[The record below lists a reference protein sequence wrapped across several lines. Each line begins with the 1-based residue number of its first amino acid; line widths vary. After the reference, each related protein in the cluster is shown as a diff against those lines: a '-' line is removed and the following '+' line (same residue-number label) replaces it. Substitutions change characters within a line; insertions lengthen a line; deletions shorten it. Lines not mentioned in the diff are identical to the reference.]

1 MIRNSREDDYA
12 TRDRNSLV
20 IICPSQRFFFV
31 NLWTGK
37 SSVRTFTVLFM
48 LSVFHWKYYTDYRK
62 RKFREILDKLP
73 CYDYAHARCRK
84 KDKSYPILRGK
95 WDLIILRSCVTMTM
109 HFLYSFCGIDTL
121 PVIRKKVTILPLS
134 RKFRWKELFFV
145 RVDFFCREICY
156 DVQIANFPR
165 LLQITVIDQM
175 QNLKSGQRRFSC
187 TCTLPRP
194 KSNWDQN
201 RARSHKA
208 WTWTWLFENKIWAW
222 KNKKSHLAIVG
233 MPRKKYCLR
242 FGVRLITFC

>member
-1 MIRNSREDDYA
+1 MRSNNPTFVCNNDNALFVQFLRYRHTSSY
-12 TRDRNSLV
+12 
-20 IICPSQRFFFV
+20 SQKSD
-31 NLWTGK
+31 NL
-37 SSVRTFTVLFM
+37 TVEQ
-48 LSVFHWKYYTDYRK
+48 KIY
-62 RKFREILDKLP
+62 
-73 CYDYAHARCRK
+73 
-84 KDKSYPILRGK
+84 
-95 WDLIILRSCVTMTM
+95 
-109 HFLYSFCGIDTL
+109 
-121 PVIRKKVTILPLS
+121 
-134 RKFRWKELFFV
+134 RWKELFFV